1 MALGEF
7 EDAIDTTLTS
17 PRTQYRAT
25 VLLNL
30 TNSLCRARSSRA
42 KCTPSSTASTPS
54 PIPLRRSEAR
64 PPGSSRNVTGR
75 CPTRPGR
82 PTQPICPAPTNP
94 PSIRL
99 AKWSCRSPPVR
110 RRGSACA
117 PRSNPGPRAGVGA
130 PRGWCA
136 SWGCAAWS
144 LLAYVS
150 RRLVRLDSSWTQA
163 YYGGKPEATL
173 VIPWRSSDRSDGS
186 PPPRSSFRPMSFH
199 PTSRYVY

>member
-1 MALGEF
+1 M
-7 EDAIDTTLTS
+7 
-17 PRTQYRAT
+17 
-25 VLLNL
+25 
-30 TNSLCRARSSRA
+30 
-42 KCTPSSTASTPS
+42 
-54 PIPLRRSEAR
+54 
-64 PPGSSRNVTGR
+64 TGR
-75 CPTRPGR
+75 CPTLPRR

-99 AKWSCRSPPVR
+99 ARWSCRSPPGR

-117 PRSNPGPRAGVGA
+117 PRFNPGPRAGVGA

-136 SWGCAAWS
+136 SWGRAAWS

-150 RRLVRLDSSWTQA
+150 RRLVRLDSYWTQA

-186 PPPRSSFRPMSFH
+186 SPPILLSADVVPPDLSICLLAETSGASTDGEAPLRGSSRERQTRQPMRQQRPKKED
-199 PTSRYVY
+199 TRARRD